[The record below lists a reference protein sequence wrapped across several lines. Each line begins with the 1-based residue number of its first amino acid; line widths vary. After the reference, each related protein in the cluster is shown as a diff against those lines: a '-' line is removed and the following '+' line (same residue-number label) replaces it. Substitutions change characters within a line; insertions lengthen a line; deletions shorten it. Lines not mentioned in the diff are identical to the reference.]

1 MAERKKL
8 GDLLVEGKVVSP
20 MQLQSA
26 LAHQRQ
32 WGGRLGS
39 ALIEKGFVTDDVL
52 AKFLS
57 FQLNVP
63 SVNLSKVQVS
73 VDVID
78 KIPRELREKHLCS
91 PIAVMKEGSRETV
104 IVAMLDP
111 TDLRAVDEIG
121 FATGLKVKPV
131 IATEL
136 ALKRFIFGENAGLKN
151 FRNSSKVVEGTED
164 FEMDV
169 VQGSVD
175 GVPVNNM
182 AAGAGQAG
190 LAPGSTAPIGE
201 STIDFEPEELELSPA
216 AFTPVPPPTP
226 APAPAPAP
234 KSDPF
239 LAAVRANAS
248 GAPMATPTPAP
259 APTGSILGAL
269 DGLVPQPGFN
279 VENSHDDMT
288 EPELELS
295 PMPPLDADAAPA
307 SAPHEGLLQEA
318 WGDAVVA
325 TGVMPAEDSVPEISL
340 PGPEA
345 LPPASAPDP
354 QPAGGDTEFGFD
366 IPSDLEIAEGTG
378 AFDSAATAPSVAV
391 PTSEPEPEPEPEF
404 EPAPERG
411 SEPERA
417 PESELAAPS
426 EPLAADLATPGA
438 DAFPVETWAP
448 AAYPEDAATAEGQW
462 PPPAP
467 SVPPYVPATAPAPAA
482 TDGAVP
488 VATML
493 DGGDASESVDME
505 RTQLGQG
512 AFEPTWTGAD
522 ELSSPALTET
532 VPSVTMPSSPVAMT
546 PPEAMPRPRTPEP
559 SRTRESPLPPPVT
572 PAKPTAPTARPDADE
587 QATLNATIAKKLKL
601 LNAIAELL
609 LEKGLITEDEIKE
622 KISRKKS

>member
-8 GDLLVEGKVVSP
+8 GDLLVEGKVISP

-78 KIPRELREKHLCS
+78 KIPRDMREKHLCS

-104 IVAMLDP
+104 IVAMVDP

-136 ALKRFIFGENAGLKN
+136 ALKRFVFGENAGLKT
-151 FRNSSKVVEGTED
+151 FRNVAKGAEGTED

-175 GVPVNNM
+175 GVPLSRAV
-182 AAGAGQAG
+182 AGQGQAG
-190 LAPGSTAPIGE
+190 LAPGSMAPIGE
-201 STIDFEPEELELSPA
+201 STIDLEPEEFELSPVIPPAMPA
-216 AFTPVPPPTP
+216 AAMP
-226 APAPAPAP
+226 AAAKA
-234 KSDPF
+234 DPF

-248 GAPMATPTPAP
+248 GAPLPA
-259 APTGSILGAL
+259 
-269 DGLVPQPGFN
+269 GFR
-279 VENSHDDMT
+279 EDSHDDQT

-295 PMPPLDADAAPA
+295 DVPPSAPESAPA
-307 SAPHEGLLQEA
+307 DVAPHEGLMQDA

-340 PGPEA
+340 PGPESLTA
-345 LPPASAPDP
+345 DPASASASEPGTDSSSL
-354 QPAGGDTEFGFD
+354 GEDGEFGFA
-366 IPSDLEIAEGTG
+366 IPSDLEIAEGTNG
-378 AFDSAATAPSVAV
+378 FFAATAPSVTLPEPEPDPEPEPAAESA
-391 PTSEPEPEPEPEF
+391 PEPQFEPEAEPPLQPEPEPEPAFDAAAESTVADPF
-404 EPAPERG
+404 PTETWEPAP
-411 SEPERA
+411 SP
-417 PESELAAPS
+417 
-426 EPLAADLATPGA
+426 
-438 DAFPVETWAP
+438 
-448 AAYPEDAATAEGQW
+448 DAAAT
-462 PPPAP
+462 
-467 SVPPYVPATAPAPAA
+467 YVPVTTTLDPAVAAEESDPA
-482 TDGAVP
+482 
-488 VATML
+488 
-493 DGGDASESVDME
+493 DME

-512 AFEPTWTGAD
+512 AFEATWTGAD
-522 ELSSPALTET
+522 ELSSP
-532 VPSVTMPSSPVAMT
+532 PS
-546 PPEAMPRPRTPEP
+546 PRTPER
-559 SRTRESPLPPPVT
+559 SRTIESPIPPPAPPAVAVKPIT
-572 PAKPTAPTARPDADE
+572 PGARAGDE

-609 LEKGLITEDEIKE
+609 LEKGLITEDEIRD
-622 KISRKKS
+622 KISRKK